1 MAGLTTRTTKR
12 GCYSHVGF
20 HTISLFFILLLDSSR
35 ADALVGSQLTEFAL
49 LVWYSW
55 SYSIILEFI
64 RENPCSLA
72 RFPSLYYRPQHHFS
86 LLVVRADDG
95 ESEHFFW
102 HDIEWVYI
110 VEREE
115 MCGSASLLCVIVVL
129 ALLRSSFGLYSYR

>member
-1 MAGLTTRTTKR
+1 MRVTTKVEVLLGWSKDAQDKKR
-12 GCYSHVGF
+12 VLIPCEFTVF
-20 HTISLFFILLLDSSR
+20 HPPRLEQSWSSSR
-35 ADALVGSQLTEFAL
+35 ISHR
-49 LVWYSW
+49 
-55 SYSIILEFI
+55 SYSAVVHIILEFI

-86 LLVVRADDG
+86 LLVARADDG

-115 MCGSASLLCVIVVL
+115 MCGSASLLCVIVVR
-129 ALLRSSFGLYSYR
+129 ALLRSSFGLYA